1 MKMYYTH
8 LQLMYDTNLS
18 SIAARPLG
26 EHMLD
31 SITSVMKE
39 DLGMS
44 IPGVVEMVI
53 CLKEMT

>member
-1 MKMYYTH
+1 
-8 LQLMYDTNLS
+8 MYDTNLS

-39 DLGMS
+39 NLGMS